1 MFKFMIK
8 KQSVSFIDRNYSYY
22 QNKLMDLPDNVKNFV
37 GQIVMLYML
46 TIFYIYDIIT
56 YENRV

>member
-1 MFKFMIK
+1 MIK